1 MEDFAIEFTTLLLFA
16 TPLLILVKI
25 LQMLLT
31 QRLPLLARGSGWGMF
46 ELVTWL
52 LVAALDSHNLA
63 LWSGIA
69 NQPED
74 VCETNPW
81 KLSSDVYIE
90 SSSLFDYPVTTH
102 CVWPDGHTM
111 SLVPWQLNAATL
123 LFFTTAVAVTA
134 YAALRAHRRRRARHH
149 TTP

>member
-31 QRLPLLARGSGWGMF
+31 QRLPLVSRGYGWAMF

-52 LVAALDSHNLA
+52 LVATLDSHTLA

-74 VCETNPW
+74 VCEPNAW
-81 KLSSDVYIE
+81 KPSSDVYIE
-90 SSSLFDYPVTTH
+90 SSSFFDYPVATH
-102 CVWPDGHTM
+102 CVWSDGHTM

-123 LFFTTAVAVTA
+123 LFLTAAIAVTA
-134 YAALRAHRRRRARHH
+134 YAAVRAHRRRGARQH
-149 TTP
+149 TTR